1 MAGEDGASNPFL
13 QPAGSCE
20 SVHRGSAGCCG
31 NRPALQASTKGY
43 HSREHRGFMASA
55 ASLPLMYALM
65 SQRRVFCLPEC
76 L

>member
-43 HSREHRGFMASA
+43 HSREWGSWGFMASCSEF
-55 ASLPLMYALM
+55 ASDVCPNESAEGVLPA
-65 SQRRVFCLPEC
+65 
-76 L
+76 